1 MDHNEATRSLERL
14 FEKEANRAQEA
25 VTELE
30 ALVLHLPEKPR
41 QLAQAQI
48 KASHK
53 MANSPWCKSDSG
65 SEKDHVIHRDDL

>member
-14 FEKEANRAQEA
+14 FEKEASRAQEA

-41 QLAQAQI
+41 QLAHAQI

-53 MANSPWCKSDSG
+53 MAKEFRELALRSK
-65 SEKDHVIHRDDL
+65 EK

>member
-14 FEKEANRAQEA
+14 FEREANRAQEV

-30 ALVLHLPEKPR
+30 TLVLHLPERRR
-41 QLAQAQI
+41 QLAQSQI

-53 MANSPWCKSDSG
+53 MAKEFRELALRS
-65 SEKDHVIHRDDL
+65 KDK

>member
-1 MDHNEATRSLERL
+1 MDHDEATRSLGRL
-14 FEKEANRAQEA
+14 FEREANRAQET

-30 ALVLHLPEKPR
+30 ALALHLPDKAR

-53 MANSPWCKSDSG
+53 LAKEFRGLALRSK
-65 SEKDHVIHRDDL
+65 EK

>member
-30 ALVLHLPEKPR
+30 ALVQHLPEKPR
-41 QLAQAQI
+41 LLAQAQI

-53 MANSPWCKSDSG
+53 MAKEFRELALRSK
-65 SEKDHVIHRDDL
+65 EK

>member
-1 MDHNEATRSLERL
+1 MDHNEATRTLERL

-30 ALVLHLPEKPR
+30 ALVLHLPDKPR

-53 MANSPWCKSDSG
+53 KAKEFRELALRSK
-65 SEKDHVIHRDDL
+65 EK

>member
-1 MDHNEATRSLERL
+1 MKAWHMDHNEATRSLERL
-14 FEKEANRAQEA
+14 LAREANRAQET

-30 ALVLHLPEKPR
+30 ALVLHLPERPR

-53 MANSPWCKSDSG
+53 IAKEFRELALRS
-65 SEKDHVIHRDDL
+65 KDK

>member
-1 MDHNEATRSLERL
+1 MDHDEATRSLEQLLER
-14 FEKEANRAQEA
+14 EATRAQET

-41 QLAQAQI
+41 QLAQQQI

-53 MANSPWCKSDSG
+53 MAKEFRELALRSR
-65 SEKDHVIHRDDL
+65 EK

>member
-14 FEKEANRAQEA
+14 LEKAADRAQET

-30 ALVLHLPEKPR
+30 ALIVHLPEKPR

-53 MANSPWCKSDSG
+53 MAKDFRELSLRTK
-65 SEKDHVIHRDDL
+65 EK

>member
-1 MDHNEATRSLERL
+1 MDHNEATRTLKHLLER
-14 FEKEANRAQEA
+14 EANRAQET

-30 ALVLHLPEKPR
+30 TLVLHLPEKAR

-53 MANSPWCKSDSG
+53 TANEFRELALRS
-65 SEKDHVIHRDDL
+65 KDT